1 MDGTTLR
8 PWLEG
13 TAEKERPVFIQYDG
27 NGALGNFQRCV
38 ISGDYKLVTDVFKDE
53 VFYELYDVKNDRMET
68 ENLMFTAEGSK
79 KAGELYEMMRH
90 HMEDIGDFLVLPEP
104 DFEEFCSN
112 YR

>member
-1 MDGTTLR
+1 
-8 PWLEG
+8 
-13 TAEKERPVFIQYDG
+13 
-27 NGALGNFQRCV
+27 
-38 ISGDYKLVTDVFKDE
+38 
-53 VFYELYDVKNDRMET
+53 
-68 ENLMFTAEGSK
+68 MFTAEGRK